1 MKSGTIFDHCGE
13 FTNVTILGI
22 RGGITYNPCLA
33 LRQFGYAQ
41 RDGPHNMLIQ
51 GLVFNYDNDDQGLF
65 QRFIRAWRMLK
76 KVYSKTLGHK
86 NSLPLKPY
94 LKWVRTHAQILMMPY
109 PSVLPVIIEPVM
121 EGDVPYT
128 ILHPD
133 MPTSLED
140 LQRDWIQL
148 KRERDTFEAQ
158 FYASEKNVLEL
169 TKKFHEERTL
179 NAYIAPKRMHITFL
193 S

>member
-1 MKSGTIFDHCGE
+1 
-13 FTNVTILGI
+13 
-22 RGGITYNPCLA
+22 
-33 LRQFGYAQ
+33 
-41 RDGPHNMLIQ
+41 
-51 GLVFNYDNDDQGLF
+51 
-65 QRFIRAWRMLK
+65 
-76 KVYSKTLGHK
+76 
-86 NSLPLKPY
+86 
-94 LKWVRTHAQILMMPY
+94 MMPY

-148 KRERDTFEAQ
+148 KGERDTFEAQ
-158 FYASEKNVLEL
+158 FHASKKKNLGL
-169 TKKFHEERTL
+169 TKQLHEEWTL
-179 NAYIAPKRMHITFL
+179 NAYIAPKRMRTTFL